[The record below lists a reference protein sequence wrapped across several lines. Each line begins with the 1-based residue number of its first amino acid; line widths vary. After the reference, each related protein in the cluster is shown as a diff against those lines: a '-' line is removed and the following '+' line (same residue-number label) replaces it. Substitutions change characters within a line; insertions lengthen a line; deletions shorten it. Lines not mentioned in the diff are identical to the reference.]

1 MVCVHQ
7 CTTTNPRD
15 NVLPS
20 LQTPGGALVA
30 DTSRPLANLRWDDV
44 RLFLALCRARTVAS
58 AAGTLGV
65 DASTASRRLAALE
78 EELGAVLFDRNREG
92 ITPTEAA
99 ENLMPVAE
107 EIEAGMMRF
116 ANAAQGLERE
126 ASGLLRVACAPDV
139 AVVLLLPLFKELLVR
154 HPALRIEVEESTTP
168 LDLTRREADLAVRV
182 VRPVRGDLVVTR
194 LMQARWVL
202 AASPELTASVGKL
215 RSWGD
220 VPWISWTESHA
231 HAPQPRWLAKHARE
245 IEPIFRTDSFAVQLA
260 AAAAGLGVVLVPEP
274 SAAHHGLERVRLAPA
289 LKEAAEDWPVSDLF
303 LVAHRA
309 LREVP
314 RVRVVWDLL
323 VERLGASDRG
333 GNR

>member
-1 MVCVHQ
+1 V
-7 CTTTNPRD
+7 PD
-15 NVLPS
+15 
-20 LQTPGGALVA
+20 TP
-30 DTSRPLANLRWDDV
+30 RPLANLRWDDV

-139 AVVLLLPLFKELLVR
+139 AVVLLLPLFKELLAR

-194 LMQARWVL
+194 LMQARWIL
-202 AASPELTASVGKL
+202 AASPALTASVGKL
-215 RSWGD
+215 RKWGD

-274 SAAHHGLERVRLAPA
+274 SAAYHGLERVRLAPA

-323 VERLGASDRG
+323 VERLGADSARSRG
-333 GNR
+333 

>member
-1 MVCVHQ
+1 M
-7 CTTTNPRD
+7 TAILRETA
-15 NVLPS
+15 LPS
-20 LQTPGGALVA
+20 AQTLAGVRVANAAPAL
-30 DTSRPLANLRWDDV
+30 SNLRWDDV

-58 AAGTLGV
+58 AASTLGV
-65 DASTASRRLAALE
+65 DASTASRRLATLE
-78 EELGAVLFDRNREG
+78 EELGAALFDRNREG
-92 ITPTEAA
+92 ITATEAA

-126 ASGLLRVACAPDV
+126 ASGLVRVACAPDV
-139 AVVLLLPLFKELLVR
+139 AVVLLLPLFKELLAR

-202 AASPELTASVGKL
+202 AASPELAASVGKL
-215 RSWGD
+215 RAWGD
-220 VPWISWTESHA
+220 VPWISWTESNA

-245 IEPIFRTDSFAVQLA
+245 IEPILRTDSFAIQLA

-274 SAAHHGLERVRLAPA
+274 SAAYHGLSRVKLGPA
-289 LKEAAEDWPVSDLF
+289 LKGAAEDWPVSDLF

-323 VERLGASDRG
+323 VERLGADAR
-333 GNR
+333 RK

>member
-1 MVCVHQ
+1 MVCVHP
-7 CTTTNPRD
+7 CTTTNLRD
-15 NVLPS
+15 NAPPS
-20 LQTPGGALVA
+20 VQTPAGALVA

-126 ASGLLRVACAPDV
+126 ASGLLRLACAPDV
-139 AVVLLLPLFKELLVR
+139 AVVLLLPLFKELLAR

-202 AASPELTASVGKL
+202 AASPELAASVGKL
-215 RSWGD
+215 RKWSD

-245 IEPIFRTDSFAVQLA
+245 IEPLFRTDSFAVQLA

-274 SAAHHGLERVRLAPA
+274 SAAHHGLERVKLAPA

-323 VERLGASDRG
+323 VERLGADYARSRG
-333 GNR
+333 

>member
-1 MVCVHQ
+1 MVSVQ
-7 CTTTNPRD
+7 KCTTVTLQETA
-15 NVLPS
+15 LP
-20 LQTPGGALVA
+20 GASTKAGAFVA
-30 DTSRPLANLRWDDV
+30 DTSRPLSNLRWDDV

-65 DASTASRRLAALE
+65 DASTASRRLATLE

-126 ASGLLRVACAPDV
+126 ASGLVRVACAPDV
-139 AVVLLLPLFKELLVR
+139 AVVLLLPLFKELLAR

-194 LMQARWVL
+194 LMQAQWVL
-202 AASPELTASVGKL
+202 AASPELAASVGKL
-215 RSWGD
+215 RKWGD
-220 VPWISWTESHA
+220 VPWISWTENNA

-274 SAAHHGLERVRLAPA
+274 SAAYHGLSRVKVAPA
-289 LKEAAEDWPVSDLF
+289 LNEAAEDWPVSDLF

-323 VERLGASDRG
+323 VERLGADAR
-333 GNR
+333 RK

>member
-1 MVCVHQ
+1 V
-7 CTTTNPRD
+7 
-15 NVLPS
+15 
-20 LQTPGGALVA
+20 LVA
-30 DTSRPLANLRWDDV
+30 DSSRPLSDLRWDDV

-65 DASTASRRLAALE
+65 DASTVSRRLATLE
-78 EELGAVLFDRNREG
+78 EELGAALFDRNREG

-126 ASGLLRVACAPDV
+126 ASGLVRVACAPDV
-139 AVVLLLPLFKELLVR
+139 AVVLLLPLFKELLAH

-194 LMQARWVL
+194 LMQAQWVL
-202 AASPELTASVGKL
+202 AASPEFAASVGKL
-215 RSWGD
+215 RKWGD
-220 VPWISWTESHA
+220 VPWISWTERTA
-231 HAPQPRWLAKHARE
+231 HAPLPRWLAKHARE
-245 IEPIFRTDSFAVQLA
+245 IEPILRTDSFAVQLA

-274 SAAHHGLERVRLAPA
+274 SAAHHGLAHVKLAPA
-289 LKEAAEDWPVSDLF
+289 LKEAAEDWPVNELF
-303 LVAHRA
+303 LVTHRA

-323 VERLGASDRG
+323 VERLGADAR
-333 GNR
+333 RK

>member
-1 MVCVHQ
+1 MAILHGIALL
-7 CTTTNPRD
+7 RA
-15 NVLPS
+15 
-20 LQTPGGALVA
+20 QTSTGALVV
-30 DTSRPLANLRWDDV
+30 DTSRPLSNLRWDDV

-65 DASTASRRLAALE
+65 DASTASRRLATLE

-126 ASGLLRVACAPDV
+126 ASGLVRVACAPDV
-139 AVVLLLPLFKELLVR
+139 AVVLLLPLFKELLAR
-154 HPALRIEVEESTTP
+154 HPALRIEIEESTTP

-194 LMQARWVL
+194 LMQAQWVL

-215 RSWGD
+215 REWRD
-220 VPWISWTESHA
+220 VPWISWTESNA

-245 IEPIFRTDSFAVQLA
+245 IEPILRTDSFAVQLA

-274 SAAHHGLERVRLAPA
+274 SVAHHGLARVKLAPA

-323 VERLGASDRG
+323 VERLGADAR
-333 GNR
+333 RK

>member
-1 MVCVHQ
+1 V
-7 CTTTNPRD
+7 
-15 NVLPS
+15 
-20 LQTPGGALVA
+20 LVA
-30 DTSRPLANLRWDDV
+30 DPSRSLGNLRWDDV

-58 AAGTLGV
+58 AAAELGV
-65 DASTASRRLAALE
+65 DASTASRRLATLE

-92 ITPTEAA
+92 ITPTEPA

-107 EIEAGMMRF
+107 EIEAGMLRF

-126 ASGLLRVACAPDV
+126 ASGLVRVACAPDV
-139 AVVLLLPLFKELLVR
+139 AVVLLLPLFKELLAQ
-154 HPALRIEVEESTTP
+154 HPALRVEVEESTTP

-194 LMQARWVL
+194 LLQAPWVL
-202 AASPELTASVGKL
+202 AASPALAASVGKL
-215 RSWGD
+215 RKWHD

-231 HAPQPRWLAKHARE
+231 HAPQPRWLAKYARE
-245 IEPIFRTDSFAVQLA
+245 IEPVLRTDSFAVQVA

-274 SAAHHGLERVRLAPA
+274 SAVHHGLERVKLAPA
-289 LKEAAEDWPVSDLF
+289 LKQAAEDWPVSDLF

-323 VERLGASDRG
+323 VERLAADARHK
-333 GNR
+333 

>member
-1 MVCVHQ
+1 MVSSRNAAAVALS
-7 CTTTNPRD
+7 R
-15 NVLPS
+15 
-20 LQTPGGALVA
+20 GIRALVH
-30 DTSRPLANLRWDDV
+30 DRSSDLRWDDV

-65 DASTASRRLAALE
+65 DASTVSRRLATLE
-78 EELGAVLFDRNREG
+78 EELGASLFDRNREG

-107 EIEAGMMRF
+107 EIEAGMLRF

-126 ASGLLRVACAPDV
+126 ASGLVRVACAPDV
-139 AVVLLLPLFKELLVR
+139 AAVLLVPLFKELLEK
-154 HPALRIEVEESTTP
+154 HPALRIEVEEGLTP

-194 LMQARWVL
+194 LMVARWVL
-202 AASPELTASVGKL
+202 AAAPAVAASVGKL
-215 RSWGD
+215 RAWND
-220 VPWISWTESHA
+220 VPWISWTERNA

-245 IEPIFRTDSFAVQLA
+245 IEPILRTDSFAVQLA
-260 AAAAGLGVVLVPEP
+260 AAAAGLGVLLVPEP
-274 SAAHHGLERVRLAPA
+274 SAAHHGLSP
-289 LKEAAEDWPVSDLF
+289 LKLGASLKDAAEDWPVSELF
-303 LVAHRA
+303 LVTHRA

-323 VERLGASDRG
+323 HERLGAE
-333 GNR
+333 NRRK

>member
-1 MVCVHQ
+1 M
-7 CTTTNPRD
+7 
-15 NVLPS
+15 
-20 LQTPGGALVA
+20 A
-30 DTSRPLANLRWDDV
+30 DTPRSFGNLRWDDV
-44 RLFLALCRARTVAS
+44 RLFLALCRARTIAS

-65 DASTASRRLAALE
+65 DASTASRRLATLE
-78 EELGAVLFDRNREG
+78 EELGAPLFDRNREG

-116 ANAAQGLERE
+116 ANATEGLERE

-139 AVVLLLPLFKELLVR
+139 AVVLLLPLFKELLAR

-202 AASPELTASVGKL
+202 AASPALAASAGKL
-215 RSWGD
+215 RKWGD

-245 IEPIFRTDSFAVQLA
+245 IEPVLRTDSFAIQLA

-274 SAAHHGLERVRLAPA
+274 SAAHHGLEPVKLAPA

-323 VERLGASDRG
+323 VERLGADARRG
-333 GNR
+333 TRR

>member
-1 MVCVHQ
+1 V
-7 CTTTNPRD
+7 
-15 NVLPS
+15 
-20 LQTPGGALVA
+20 LVA

-58 AAGTLGV
+58 AAQTLGV
-65 DASTASRRLAALE
+65 DASTASRRLATLE
-78 EELGAVLFDRNREG
+78 EELGAVLFDRHREG

-116 ANAAQGLERE
+116 ANEAQGLERE
-126 ASGLLRVACAPDV
+126 ASGLVRVACAPDV
-139 AVVLLLPLFKELLVR
+139 AVVLLLPLFKELLAR
-154 HPALRIEVEESTTP
+154 HPRLRIEVEESTTP

-202 AASPELTASVGKL
+202 AASPGLAASVGKL
-215 RSWGD
+215 REWGD
-220 VPWISWTESHA
+220 VPWISWTESNA

-245 IEPIFRTDSFAVQLA
+245 IEPILRTDSFAIQLA

-274 SAAHHGLERVRLAPA
+274 SAAYHGLSRVKLGPA
-289 LKEAAEDWPVSDLF
+289 LKDAADDWPVSDLF

-314 RVRVVWDLL
+314 RVRVLWDLL
-323 VERLGASDRG
+323 VERLGADAR
-333 GNR
+333 RK